1 MYNAKTGA
9 VKLKPVKM
17 VQVHGNQENVNNH
30 LLVDEVDVDDDL
42 LVKNLVWGC
51 N

>member
-9 VKLKPVKM
+9 EKLKPVKM
-17 VQVHGNQENVNNH
+17 VHVHGNQENVNNH

-42 LVKNLVWGC
+42 LAKNLVWGC